1 MSANVVS
8 AVEAAGLIRDGQTIG
23 LDGFTLMG
31 VADEVY
37 AAVQDSFLRTGTPR
51 SLTVFHP
58 AGQANREVGLER
70 FAEPGLVRRIIGSH
84 WGLAPRLGTLI
95 NDDGVEGV
103 CLPQGQLSNLLRA
116 IAGGRP
122 GNLSRVG
129 IGTFVDPTIEGGRV
143 NPSAQAAAAPS
154 EFVDRLTVGG
164 SDVLLYKSFPIDVAI
179 FRATRADVSGN
190 AAQSEESVGLDAL
203 ALAQATRNSGGIVIC
218 QVKEIVPDGQI
229 PAREV
234 TVPANLVDYIVVTTD
249 EKQYHRQTDTVNL
262 DPGLTSGVISAE
274 VLAAALEAKPIDAGR
289 LAIGLRG
296 AALVRA
302 GDVINVGTGIPGD
315 TVGVAL
321 AELGTLGSV
330 TMSIESGVYGGVPM
344 GGTDFGASLH
354 PTAIISHASQFDF
367 YTGGGVD
374 IAFMGVGQVSPEGN
388 VNVSK
393 LGGRLIGCG
402 GFIDILSG
410 ARRICF
416 LMSGLGRHPK
426 FVDEVDHL
434 TFNGQEA
441 LTNGQEVF
449 LATENFTLQL
459 TAEGWVVHSFEDSDE
474 VRSRLAALP
483 ILNQGVKR

>member
-1 MSANVVS
+1 MNPKVVS
-8 AVEAAGLIRDGQTIG
+8 AAEAAGLIGDGQTVG

-37 AAVQDSFLRTGTPR
+37 AAIQDSFVRTGSPR
-51 SLTVFHP
+51 SLTVFHA

-95 NDDGVEGV
+95 NDERIEGV
-103 CLPQGQLSNLLRA
+103 CLPQGQLSNLLGA
-116 IAGGRP
+116 IAAGRP

-129 IGTFVDPTIEGGRV
+129 IGTFVDPNDEGGRV
-143 NPSAQAAAAPS
+143 NRRAQAATAPT
-154 EFVDRLTVGG
+154 EFVERLTIGG
-164 SDVLLYKSFPIDVAI
+164 SEVLLYKSFPIDVAI
-179 FRATRADVSGN
+179 FRATRADASGN
-190 AAQSEESVGLDAL
+190 AAQTEEAAGLDAL

-218 QVKEIVPDGQI
+218 QVKEVVPDGQI
-229 PAREV
+229 PARQV
-234 TVPANLVDYIVVTTD
+234 TVPANLVDYIVITTN
-249 EKQYHRQTDTVNL
+249 ENQFHRQADTIDL
-262 DPGLTSGVISAE
+262 DPRLTSGIISSK
-274 VLAAALEAKPIDAGR
+274 ALEDKPIDPGR

-296 AALVRA
+296 VALVRP
-302 GDVINVGTGIPGD
+302 GDIINVGTGIPGD

-321 AELGTLGSV
+321 TQLGILSSI
-330 TMSIESGVYGGVPM
+330 TMSIESGVYGGVPL

-354 PTAIISHASQFDF
+354 PTAIISHSSQFDF

-410 ARRICF
+410 AQRICF
-416 LMSGLGRHPK
+416 LMSGRGRHPK
-426 FVDEVDHL
+426 FVDIVDHR

-441 LTNGQEVF
+441 LDKGQEVF
-449 LATENFTLQL
+449 LATEDFTLQL
-459 TAEGWVVHSFEDSDE
+459 TTEGWVVHSSEDSNDA
-474 VRSRLAALP
+474 RSRIAVLP
-483 ILNQGVKR
+483 VRHQGMTL